1 MEKFEILWELPK
13 CDPDTN
19 WVNAV
24 EKMVLVDWLD
34 EELPQIFNLSFKN
47 AIFAKHN
54 ITICLY
60 FYCHLYVLTIFSIHQ
75 KIQISETG
83 YGSHEIQ
90 PNTIEPSVLI

>member
-34 EELPQIFNLSFKN
+34 EELPQSSIYHLKMQYLQSTMSQYVCIFT
-47 AIFAKHN
+47 AIY
-54 ITICLY
+54 T
-60 FYCHLYVLTIFSIHQ
+60 S
-75 KIQISETG
+75 
-83 YGSHEIQ
+83 
-90 PNTIEPSVLI
+90 